1 MRRSLR
7 PVNPRQGGVLTVLS
21 FVAALV
27 MIGPASLVAFAVVC
41 LASDGGGPV
50 PNPSPAGLM
59 LSFIAASFVACVFL
73 AVLICQY
80 KRL

>member
-1 MRRSLR
+1 
-7 PVNPRQGGVLTVLS
+7 VNPRQGSVLMVLS
-21 FVAALV
+21 FVATLV

-50 PNPSPAGLM
+50 PNPSPAGLV
-59 LSFIAASFVACVFL
+59 LSFIAAGFVACVFL
-73 AVLICQY
+73 AVMIHYY